1 MTHGQTLDAMLYEL
15 SITCNVAHARF
26 GPLAVVTGIE
36 RVELIKVLQRRRTE
50 IARELWFP

>member
-36 RVELIKVLQRRRTE
+36 RVELIKVLQRCRTE